1 MPRCRLFFSLELAGD
16 RLYYIHQVSSYG
28 SLICSPTLRQSRSF
42 DTYAWTCLSTT
53 NLLVLPTATFPSAYA
68 RSPVSLIFPAL
79 TVHPYPT
86 SQSFDDLNENPT
98 NTPISLQQYRVP
110 TSLVEVPQKK
120 SADFFF
126 LKPLVVLSY
135 SLPLQL
141 LCRIRSTA
149 RCQCCLGIT
158 ASNRW
163 GQCHLIF
170 PPAQTPS

>member
-1 MPRCRLFFSLELAGD
+1 LLAI

-68 RSPVSLIFPAL
+68 RSHVSLIFP
-79 TVHPYPT
+79 TFHSSPVP
-86 SQSFDDLNENPT
+86 DLPELRRLKQEPHEHSDFPAT
-98 NTPISLQQYRVP
+98 IPS
-110 TSLVEVPQKK
+110 SLVEVLQKQ
-120 SADFFF
+120 SAD
-126 LKPLVVLSY
+126 LNPLDNLVLSC